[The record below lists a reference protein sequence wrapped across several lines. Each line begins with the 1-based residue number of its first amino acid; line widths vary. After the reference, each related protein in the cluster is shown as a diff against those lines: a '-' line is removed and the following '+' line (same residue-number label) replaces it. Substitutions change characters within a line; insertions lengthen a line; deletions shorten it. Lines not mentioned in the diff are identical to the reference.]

1 MKKWFLHILL
11 LAGLFSMLTTSC
23 SQEDEGI
30 EKVLSGK
37 KEEKVTVFFTLALD
51 ETSARSRATWG
62 DNLDNDDTNN
72 YESAIG
78 DNFDNYINPDQ
89 FFVKLNIGNVSYEV
103 SDLVYWQT
111 GTNVYEFVG
120 EVEVEAN
127 ATVNPQTAKVMVYA
141 NMNPDQDTF
150 TVNYDQENG
159 FPNTGV
165 EYIPMWGVQTIQNL
179 SLAPGVRND
188 LGTIYLLRSMA
199 KVEVIMANSEFEISA
214 INIRGYNNMGKCL
227 PNGWNN
233 AAMTTSLDLEGV
245 FNPMPTYVD
254 DQKPAFKESAT
265 EDGFK
270 CYTVYVPEYRNIAPN
285 AQTSVTPST
294 ITVTIDGKDYNI
306 KFKKY
311 EDGAAT
317 NEAYNIVRNH
327 IYRFNITGVNS
338 AVETGLNLEY
348 MVMNWTDIDNGTLN
362 FGNADGDVT
371 NDGTASNQ

>member
-11 LAGLFSMLTTSC
+11 LAGLFGMLTTSC

-62 DNLDNDDTNN
+62 DNLDNVDTNN

-141 NMNPDQDTF
+141 NMNSNQEAF

-165 EYIPMWGVQTIQNL
+165 EYIPMWGVQTIKNL

-227 PNGWNN
+227 PNGWNDEKT
-233 AAMTTSLDLEGV
+233 MTTTGLDLEGV

-254 DQKPAFKESAT
+254 DQMPAFKESIT
-265 EDGFK
+265 DDGFK
-270 CYTVYVPEYRNIAPN
+270 CYTVYVPEYRNIAPDN
-285 AQTSVTPST
+285 QTSVTPST
-294 ITVTIDGKDYNI
+294 ITVTIDGKDYDI

-311 EDGAAT
+311 EDGSAT

-338 AVETGLNLEY
+338 AVDVGLTLQY
-348 MVMNWTDIDNGTLN
+348 KVIDWQDINNGTLN
-362 FGNADGDVT
+362 FGDDKGEVN
-371 NDGTASNQ
+371 

>member
-11 LAGLFSMLTTSC
+11 LAGLFGMLTTSC

-62 DNLDNDDTNN
+62 DNLDNVDTNN

-141 NMNPDQDTF
+141 NMNSNQEAF

-165 EYIPMWGVQTIQNL
+165 EYIPMWGVQTIKNL

-227 PNGWNN
+227 PNGWNDEKT
-233 AAMTTSLDLEGV
+233 MTTTGLDLEGV

-254 DQKPAFKESAT
+254 DQKPAFKESIT
-265 EDGFK
+265 DDGFK
-270 CYTVYVPEYRNIAPN
+270 CYTVYVPEYRNIAPDN
-285 AQTSVTPST
+285 QTSVTPST
-294 ITVTIDGKDYNI
+294 ITVTIDGKDYDI

-311 EDGAAT
+311 EDGSAT

-338 AVETGLNLEY
+338 AVDVGLTLQY
-348 MVMNWTDIDNGTLN
+348 KVIDWQDINNGTLN
-362 FGNADGDVT
+362 FGDDKGEVN
-371 NDGTASNQ
+371 

>member
-1 MKKWFLHILL
+1 
-11 LAGLFSMLTTSC
+11 MLTTSC

-285 AQTSVTPST
+285 AQTSVTLST